1 MFQDFSSFSHTQNSL
16 HFNSWFSP
24 LALIL
29 LYIYLSI
36 ALHAIPCQIHIDQKQ
51 CHLPSMFQRH
61 LPNSNIVVPSN
72 LKTYE
77 LATTKEGCLHF
88 ILSDSGNYNFDVKVN
103 RCELVS
109 FVKDVVDCR
118 CLKCVFCFRI
128 KEKEKDIFYIN
139 FYFTIFMQS
148 FFFLITWT
156 KEL

>member
-1 MFQDFSSFSHTQNSL
+1 
-16 HFNSWFSP
+16 
-24 LALIL
+24 
-29 LYIYLSI
+29 
-36 ALHAIPCQIHIDQKQ
+36 
-51 CHLPSMFQRH
+51 MFQRH

-128 KEKEKDIFYIN
+128 KEKEKDTFYIN
-139 FYFTIFMQS
+139 FYSIIFS
-148 FFFLITWT
+148 KVFFSLLQLNNYNGYVYAIYNCLLFMMNSLLI
-156 KEL
+156 KFYKNYAIIHIQYSPKSSYIKHYNIIRALHG